1 MHVVATCVSLGG
13 TRGASI
19 HRMPITAVV
28 ASSDASGGRSTVSRQ
43 PRLQHALDNEKPAPA
58 MSYLLQLC
66 VLHLANLRARRLI
79 SHCPES
85 VPVVRRPKGSSADVG
100 GVR

>member
-58 MSYLLQLC
+58 MSYLLQRTTMGSYEPPAAMRQPLT
-66 VLHLANLRARRLI
+66 VRA
-79 SHCPES
+79 
-85 VPVVRRPKGSSADVG
+85 GGADPA
-100 GVR
+100 